1 MIWSLVRI
9 ILFIGII
16 ALITFG
22 IVFVIETGGE
32 VRLSLA
38 EKEYSFSPLI
48 GVIGLVLLL
57 AALWVAKLA
66 LGLMSAV
73 FHFFN
78 GDETAITRYFNRN
91 REKKG
96 FDALAEG
103 MVALAAG
110 EGKTAMAQ
118 VSKAERMLQRPEL
131 TNLVNAQA
139 AEMSGDTKK
148 ALKYYKS
155 LLENDRTRFVGVRGL
170 MKQKLAEGDTDT
182 AMKLAQKAF
191 ALRPAHEETQNLL
204 FEMQSD
210 SGDWSGARET
220 IVTKVRKGSLP
231 KDVGRRREAILAMAD
246 AKDLLDAG
254 DVEAGKN
261 AAINANKLAPTLIP
275 AAVLAAEMQTLA
287 GNKSAAA
294 KIIKKAWTGNTHP
307 DLAAAF
313 AEIEENE
320 TSEQRLKRFNV
331 LTRVNATDTE
341 TRLLKAELALAD
353 EDFPAAR
360 RALADLHETEPTAR
374 SLSVMAAIHRGEG
387 AGDEIVRG
395 WLNKALVASRGPQW
409 ICSSCN
415 KIHVA
420 WTPKCDNCKAF
431 DSMDW
436 KTPPASDDVEQ
447 STRQLPFVAS
457 VLTASDSATDAVVE
471 EAEVVS
477 ES

>member
-1 MIWSLVRI
+1 MIWSLIRI

-16 ALITFG
+16 ALVTFG
-22 IVFVIETGGE
+22 IVFVIESGGE
-32 VRLSLA
+32 VRVSVA
-38 EKEYSFSPLI
+38 SMEYSFSPLMA
-48 GVIGLVLLL
+48 VIAIFLLLVTIWATIVLLGLLL
-57 AALWVAKLA
+57 A
-66 LGLMSAV
+66 V
-73 FHFFN
+73 FRFFN
-78 GDETAITRYFNRN
+78 GDETAISRYFNRN

-96 FDALAEG
+96 FDALADG

-110 EGKTAMAQ
+110 EGKTALAQ
-118 VSKAERMLQRPEL
+118 VSKAEKMLGRPEL

-139 AEMSGDTKK
+139 AEMTGDTKK

-170 MKQKLAEGDTDT
+170 MKQKLAEGDTAT

-210 SGDWSGARET
+210 TGDWAGARET
-220 IVTKVRKGSLP
+220 IATKVRKGSLP
-231 KDVGRRREAILAMAD
+231 KDIGRRREAILALAD
-246 AKDLLDAG
+246 AKDLLDEG
-254 DVEAGKN
+254 DVEAGKQ
-261 AAINANKLAPTLIP
+261 AALNANKLSPALIP
-275 AAVLAAEMQTLA
+275 SAVLAAEMQTLS

-294 KIIKKAWTGNTHP
+294 KILKKAWGGNPHP

-313 AEIEENE
+313 AEIEEDE
-320 TSEQRLKRFNV
+320 TATQRVKRFNV
-331 LTRVNATDTE
+331 LTRVNPNDTE

-360 RALADLHETEPTAR
+360 RALGDLHETEPTAR
-374 SLSVMAAIHRGEG
+374 SLSIMAAIHRGEG

-415 KIHVA
+415 KIHDA
-420 WTPKCDNCKAF
+420 WAPKCDNCNAF

-436 KTPPASDDVEQ
+436 KSPPASDTVTQ
-447 STRQLPFVAS
+447 TTRTLPFVES
-457 VLTASDSATDAVVE
+457 VLTISDTAKEKETEEIEIATKN
-471 EAEVVS
+471 
-477 ES
+477 

>member
-9 ILFIGII
+9 ILFIGVI

-38 EKEYSFSPLI
+38 AKEYSFSPLM

-57 AALWVAKLA
+57 AALWVVKLA

-96 FDALAEG
+96 YDALAEG

-110 EGKTAMAQ
+110 EGKTALAK
-118 VSKAERMLQRPEL
+118 VSKAEKLLHRPEL

-148 ALKYYKS
+148 ALKYYKN
-155 LLENDRTRFVGVRGL
+155 LLQDDRTRFVGVRGL
-170 MKQKLAEGDTDT
+170 MKQKLAEGDTET

-204 FEMQSD
+204 FDMQSD
-210 SGDWSGARET
+210 SGDWAGARDT
-220 IVTKVRKGSLP
+220 VVAKVRKGSLP
-231 KDVGRRREAILAMAD
+231 KDVGRRREAILAMAN
-246 AKDLLDAG
+246 AKDLLDA
-254 DVEAGKN
+254 DDLEAGKD
-261 AAINANKLAPTLIP
+261 AALNANKLSPTLIP
-275 AAVLAAEMQTLA
+275 AAVLAAEMQTLV
-287 GNKSAAA
+287 GNKSVAA
-294 KIIKKAWTGNTHP
+294 KIVKKAWAANPHP

-313 AEIEENE
+313 AAIEEDE
-320 TSEQRLKRFNV
+320 TSQQRLKRFNA
-331 LTRVNATDTE
+331 LTKVNTSHVE

-360 RALADLHETEPTAR
+360 RALGDLYETEPTAR

-409 ICSSCN
+409 ICGSCN
-415 KIHVA
+415 KIHTA
-420 WTPKCDNCKAF
+420 WMPKCDNCNAF
-431 DSMDW
+431 DSMTW
-436 KTPPASDDVEQ
+436 RTPPQSDDVEN
-447 STRQLPFVAS
+447 SMRSLPFVAG
-457 VLTASDSATDAVVE
+457 VLTVSDTPDEEIE
-471 EAEVVS
+471 EATVVDAT
-477 ES
+477 